1 MASASLAQL
10 QATTNR
16 FASKVGFA
24 PIPVDGGMGILTQRA
39 VSDTLKWVAD
49 GGNFFDSISS
59 AMRGAA
65 LGLSSIV
72 GTGITAM
79 TSSGATAIMQQLTNI
94 NDTLTRTA
102 NELGL
107 PAAAGSAPAP
117 KPPIV
122 GSGSGPIVVNP
133 VTGNA
138 QLPGTSKP
146 SNSALASIGGR
157 LGLTTV
163 QTVLFLG
170 ILGGVGFLA
179 VKRMRG

>member
-1 MASASLAQL
+1 MASAGLAQL

-117 KPPIV
+117 KPAA
-122 GSGSGPIVVNP
+122 SGSGPIVVNP

-138 QLPGTSKP
+138 QLPNASKP
-146 SNSALASIGGR
+146 ATGALAAIGGR

-170 ILGGVGFLA
+170 ILGGVGVLA